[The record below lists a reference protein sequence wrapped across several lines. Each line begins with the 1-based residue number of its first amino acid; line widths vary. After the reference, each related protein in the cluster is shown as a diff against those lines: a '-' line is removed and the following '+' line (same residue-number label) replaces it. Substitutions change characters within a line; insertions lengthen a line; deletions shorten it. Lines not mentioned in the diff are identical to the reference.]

1 MTLVTFNENIDHY
14 VKGDVVDLDAA
25 ELKRVDAYANEQDIK
40 SPYVKGAKEV
50 SNTTDTPSLQ
60 EQVTAES
67 LKKGGKVTSN
77 AKTDEDEGTVL
88 KGDDEQSAQD
98 KLLENANKQAVGET
112 LPGQEGDN
120 PSDVDESDALTDEDA
135 GTEGVPVEDVTN
147 EANRQAGA
155 GDVEETGD
163 DSESDQGSDEDETD
177 TATELENDTP
187 EPAAGTEKAKPA
199 TAPAKK

>member
-1 MTLVTFNENIDHY
+1 MALVTFNENIDHY
-14 VKGDVVDLDAA
+14 VKGDVVELDAA
-25 ELKRVDAYANEQDIK
+25 ELKRVDAYAKEQDIK
-40 SPYVKGAKEV
+40 SPYAKGAKDV

-60 EQVTAES
+60 EQVAADS

-77 AKTDEDEGTVL
+77 TKTDEDEGTVL
-88 KGDDEQSAQD
+88 KGDDEKSAQD

-120 PSDVDESDALTDEDA
+120 PSNVDESDALTDEDA
-135 GTEGVPVEDVTN
+135 GTGGVPVEEVTN

-155 GDVEETGD
+155 GDVEETD
-163 DSESDQGSDEDETD
+163 A
-177 TATELENDTP
+177 ATELENDTD